1 MEKSVLVIGGGV
13 NGLSTGICLLEDGWD
28 VTIYS
33 EEFSPNTTSDVA
45 AALWYPFLS
54 APVEKT
60 NVWGSRTYDILK
72 LLATEKGAGIDMT
85 QTFEYFRSSQ
95 PDPVWKS
102 TVDNFERITEDLP
115 SDYVECFSFMT
126 QVIEMPLYLEWLMN
140 RYNLLGGKLEKRR
153 VNDFSEVPEKFQLV
167 VNCTGLSSGEL
178 CNDPEV
184 YPVRGQIIRIKP
196 KLNQMHLDQ
205 QIPTLSYIVPR
216 SNDMI
221 LGGVAQEGNW
231 SLEPTQED
239 RNFILEKCSKIIP
252 DLKNAEIIEDIVGL
266 RPGRTEVRL
275 EKEQISGKT
284 IIHNYGHGGSGVTL
298 SWGCAEE
305 VVELANE

>member
-13 NGLSTGICLLEDGWD
+13 NGLSTGICFLEDGWD

-184 YPVRGQIIRIKP
+184 WK
-196 KLNQMHLDQ
+196 
-205 QIPTLSYIVPR
+205 
-216 SNDMI
+216 
-221 LGGVAQEGNW
+221 
-231 SLEPTQED
+231 
-239 RNFILEKCSKIIP
+239 
-252 DLKNAEIIEDIVGL
+252 
-266 RPGRTEVRL
+266 
-275 EKEQISGKT
+275 
-284 IIHNYGHGGSGVTL
+284 
-298 SWGCAEE
+298 
-305 VVELANE
+305 